1 MQMEESEAVSEQ
13 AMEHGRQV
21 GQSVAED
28 EYGTCLRGADQ
39 LAHETAD
46 DGVLERPVLALGIE
60 AAEQMTQPRRVLNRL
75 VLGAYPFSPSLPEI
89 RVQEGRP
96 RPRKRERKDD
106 GV

>member
-1 MQMEESEAVSEQ
+1 MK
-13 AMEHGRQV
+13 HGRQV

-28 EYGTCLRGADQ
+28 EHGACLRGADQ
-39 LAHETAD
+39 LAHEAAD
-46 DGVLERPVLALGIE
+46 DRVPERSVLALGIE
-60 AAEQMTQPRRVLNRL
+60 AAEKVTQPRRVLNRL
-75 VLGAYPFSPSLPEI
+75 VLDADSLPPSLPEI